1 MKQFILIATMLAAWF
16 CKSQT
21 YTLRTYGINFPKD
34 SYVKDTKNELP
45 AYEGTWKGTWD
56 GKTILITFRKVKK
69 YLTHKVSN
77 EYFRDM
83 LIGKFKVMDQNN
95 RILFDNSYLSDQDTK
110 IEGWGFRKKDDR
122 YSLNY
127 HDKDICGLWGFI
139 TIYFTDH
146 TRSRLQWN
154 FYEGSNL
161 ITPDCPYY
169 NAAVFPQPLP
179 KDLVLV
185 KQ

>member
-1 MKQFILIATMLAAWF
+1 MKQYILIITLLMTWF

-34 SYVKDTKNELP
+34 SYVKDTQNELP

-56 GKTILITFRKVKK
+56 GKTILITFKK
-69 YLTHKVSN
+69 IKYYKWFLNDKAYYADILV
-77 EYFRDM
+77 
-83 LIGKFKVMDQNN
+83 GKFKVIDQNN
-95 RILFDNSYLSDQDTK
+95 KVLFDNTNISDTEAKIKGGNFRRNKNGYYLTY
-110 IEGWGFRKKDDR
+110 IDR
-122 YSLNY
+122 
-127 HDKDICGLWGFI
+127 DICGLNGHM

-146 TRSRLQWN
+146 TKSRLQWN